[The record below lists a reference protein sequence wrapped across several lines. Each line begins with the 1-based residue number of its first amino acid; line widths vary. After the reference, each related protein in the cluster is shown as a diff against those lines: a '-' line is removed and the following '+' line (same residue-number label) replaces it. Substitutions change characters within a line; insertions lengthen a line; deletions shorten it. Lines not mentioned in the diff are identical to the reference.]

1 MMLLPQLRT
10 PYTSCSKY
18 FSENR
23 SKYFSE
29 NRYYAYQS
37 CMEVDEYSVSLFSK
51 EEDVLRFYAYHS
63 SFTLIILQLFV
74 AVFVSW
80 GLTTSC
86 SFWCCW
92 CCNRKSIDSKKT
104 FITPRL
110 SCSSN
115 SSSAEF
121 VGFILFYLGRCTSKS
136 FWGPMLWFS
145 WPMRMTSL
153 FNWYLIQ
160 DDPFSILLPLITQD
174 IFNIMIKI
182 YQGRQSSSTISIAES
197 SIELFGF
204 VKSCVMILLAIAK
217 ALVSMIDV
225 VTEKQTL
232 CAVVTGSALLLIIAD
247 PTGSELLDDFL
258 DFDDNACE
266 CEECGEDCGDLGECC
281 GDVGECCGDVGGG
294 CGECCGDVDVQGVC
308 DGCGECLECCGKCCE
323 VSCSICGEGD

>member
-1 MMLLPQLRT
+1 MFFGLVA
-10 PYTSCSKY
+10 C
-18 FSENR
+18 F
-23 SKYFSE
+23 
-29 NRYYAYQS
+29 
-37 CMEVDEYSVSLFSK
+37 VSLFSK

-92 CCNRKSIDSKKT
+92 CCNRKFIDSKKT
-104 FITPRL
+104 YITPRL
-110 SCSSN
+110 RCTSN
-115 SSSAEF
+115 STSAEF

-182 YQGRQSSSTISIAES
+182 YQGRQSNSTSSLAES

-204 VKSCVMILLAIAK
+204 VKSCVMILFACAK

-247 PTGSELLDDFL
+247 PTGSGLLDDFL

-266 CEECGEDCGDLGECC
+266 CEECGEEY
-281 GDVGECCGDVGGG
+281 
-294 CGECCGDVDVQGVC
+294 
-308 DGCGECLECCGKCCE
+308 LELPLLPVPGARLASVEKSPLE
-323 VSCSICGEGD
+323 NFLRSSI